1 MLIVGTLYYHFIP
14 SLFAVWALEA
24 YQTVFLKHYLQER
37 DFDSVLVIE
46 LVSNLIWQILSLAL
60 LQILNAWV
68 GRIYTDAEVLR
79 SSNETLLNNMDEGV
93 VIMEEESGVILFNNK
108 AAKRFNICAMEE
120 FSVSRQTSPGE
131 REVCNK
137 TEKLYAKIDK
147 ELL

>member
-37 DFDSVLVIE
+37 DFDSILVIE

-108 AAKRFNICAMEE
+108 FW
-120 FSVSRQTSPGE
+120 
-131 REVCNK
+131 
-137 TEKLYAKIDK
+137 
-147 ELL
+147 